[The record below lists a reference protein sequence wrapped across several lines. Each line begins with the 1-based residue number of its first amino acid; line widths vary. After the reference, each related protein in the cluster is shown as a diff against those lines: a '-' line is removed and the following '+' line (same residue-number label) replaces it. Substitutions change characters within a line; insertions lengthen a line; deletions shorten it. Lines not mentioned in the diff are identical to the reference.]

1 MGRIEELCALIEPCK
16 SFADVGC
23 DHGYCARHV
32 LKSGKC
38 ANVLVTDISE
48 KCLAKAERL
57 LAEYIKAGKCRAV
70 CCDGLALVPEDTAQ
84 VLIAGMGGEEI
95 IKILSQGFIPRKFV
109 LQPMKNAPKLRSFL
123 LARGCKITADD
134 VFRDD
139 KFYFVIKGERE
150 GGSAAYSK
158 SQLFFGRDSINN
170 PVLKEY
176 AREELTKRERHF
188 SSCTDE
194 LARKKIAEEIS
205 LLTEV
210 LK

>member
-1 MGRIEELCALIEPCK
+1 MGRIEILCSYLDCCE

-23 DHGYCARHV
+23 DHGYCTEYA

-38 ANVLVTDISE
+38 QSAVVTDVSA
-48 KCLAKAERL
+48 KCLAKAEKL
-57 LAEYIKAGKCRAV
+57 LKSYIDSGICRAV
-70 CCDGLALVPEDTAQ
+70 CCDGLARVPEDTEQ

-134 VFRDD
+134 IFRDD
-139 KFYFVIKGERE
+139 KFYLIIKGERE

>member
-1 MGRIEELCALIEPCK
+1 MGRIEILCSYIDNCQ

-23 DHGYCARHV
+23 DHGYCTQYA

-38 ANVLVTDISE
+38 KSAIIADVSA
-48 KCLAKAERL
+48 KCLAKAEKL
-57 LAEYIKAGKCRAV
+57 LSEYIKSGVCRSV
-70 CCDGLALVPEDTAQ
+70 CCDGLSDIPERTEQ

-95 IKILSQGFIPRKFV
+95 IKILSQGFIPRKFI
-109 LQPMKNAPKLRSFL
+109 LQPMKNAPKLREFL

-134 VFRDD
+134 IFRND
-139 KFYFVIKGERE
+139 KFYFVIKGER
-150 GGSAAYSK
+150 GGGTSAYSQ
-158 SQLFFGRDSINN
+158 SQLFFGRDSLNN

-176 AREELTKRERHF
+176 AQAELEKRQRHLL
-188 SSCTDE
+188 SCTDG
-194 LARKKIAEEIS
+194 LARKKILEDIN

>member
-1 MGRIEELCALIEPCK
+1 MGRIEILCSYFDYCQ

-23 DHGYCARHV
+23 DHGYCTEYA

-38 ANVLVTDISE
+38 KSAVIADVSA
-48 KCLAKAERL
+48 KCLAKAEKL
-57 LAEYIKAGKCRAV
+57 LSAYIQSGVCRSV
-70 CCDGLALVPEDTAQ
+70 CCDGLKDIPEQTEQ

-95 IKILSQGFIPRKFV
+95 IKILSQGFIPQKFV
-109 LQPMKNAPKLRSFL
+109 LQPMKNAPKLREFL

-134 VFRDD
+134 IFRDD
-139 KFYFVIKGERE
+139 KFYFVIKGERD
-150 GGSAAYSK
+150 GGTSAYSQ
-158 SQLFFGRDSINN
+158 SQLFFGRDSLNN

-176 AREELTKRERHF
+176 AQAELAKRQRHLI
-188 SSCTDE
+188 SCTDG
-194 LARKKIAEEIS
+194 LAREKIMEDIN